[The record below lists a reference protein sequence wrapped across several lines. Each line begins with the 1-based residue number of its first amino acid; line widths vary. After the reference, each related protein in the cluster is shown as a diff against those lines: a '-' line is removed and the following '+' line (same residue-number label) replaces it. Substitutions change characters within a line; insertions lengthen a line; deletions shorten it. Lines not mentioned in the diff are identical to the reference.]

1 MAGTVNKVIII
12 GHLGGDPEIK
22 AMTNGNKVAT
32 LSVATSETWRD
43 KTTGERKE
51 KTEWHR
57 CSIFND
63 GLVKLA
69 EQYLKKGAKVY
80 LEGSLQTRKWV
91 DQAGH
96 DRYTTEIVLG
106 AFNSSMQMLDRL
118 PGGRP
123 PSPESEA
130 DYGRPASPAGASS
143 RRDDMNDDIP
153 F

>member
-1 MAGTVNKVIII
+1 MAGSVNKVIII
-12 GHLGGDPEIK
+12 GNLGGDPEVK
-22 AMTNGNKVAT
+22 PMNNGSKVAT

-43 KTTGERKE
+43 RNTGERKE
-51 KTEWHR
+51 KVEWHR
-57 CSIFND
+57 VSIFNE

-80 LEGSLQTRKWV
+80 LEGSLQTRKWT
-91 DQAGH
+91 DQAGK

-118 PGGRP
+118 PSDRP
-123 PSPESEA
+123 PTPQSEA
-130 DYGRPASPAGASS
+130 DYGRQSGGRTAGG
-143 RRDDMNDDIP
+143 RNDDMNDDIP